1 MDEQG
6 RTEDIFEREW
16 LEAFDGAEQQP
27 PRIVWSEIDRAL
39 AHDKVLLFQRKSIY
53 YRWAAAA
60 IFLLATT
67 IGFFQLVN
75 NSSSYSRTIAEI
87 EVDNPQL
94 ANNNLRI
101 EVPENAGRDAVGSL
115 SSKRLFAVNS
125 QIEESRHEGNAP
137 SSNSLLVDDR
147 DDGSS
152 ERELIVIEPI
162 RPGSEVAAVDVVDR
176 LYRVASILN
185 ARKAKNE
192 SLDEKYWAGVDFSS
206 GTFDPNFQTGG
217 TSLLDN
223 SLAFNSNAQFSA
235 TNTEALDAGSPD
247 VRENMQA
254 GQTVS
259 FGMNMGLKLSDKWTV
274 QSGFQYMKAE
284 ATNNTNVVVTTTRLV
299 DPIAATS
306 QFKKVSQVRSA
317 TQADEVVEYNYED
330 VDLRNVF
337 QFASIPVKAGYKLLD
352 RRFSLELKAGVAANL
367 YLGNKI
373 TDPDNQLAE
382 VTIGPGSNSPYK
394 ELSFMGLA
402 GVQFGYEFM
411 RNFNIILE
419 PNYRRSLDNMTKNS
433 SEFEAAPSSF
443 GLQTGIRYQ
452 FN

>member
-16 LEAFDGAEQQP
+16 REAFDGAQQEP

-39 AHDKVLLFQRKSIY
+39 AHDKVLLFKRKSIY

-67 IGFFQLVN
+67 IGFFQLV
-75 NSSSYSRTIAEI
+75 SSSNSYSRTIAEI

-94 ANNNLRI
+94 ANNNTRI
-101 EVPENAGRDAVGSL
+101 EVPENATGGAVGNL
-115 SSKRLFAVNS
+115 SSNRLFASNQS
-125 QIEESRHEGNAP
+125 SGKIDRGGMPPSNA
-137 SSNSLLVDDR
+137 LLIDENLYDLR
-147 DDGSS
+147 SKS
-152 ERELIVIEPI
+152 ELIVIEAIKPASDL
-162 RPGSEVAAVDVVDR
+162 PSVDVVDR
-176 LYRVASILN
+176 LYRVASMLN

-206 GTFDPNFQTGG
+206 GTFDPNFQSSG

-274 QSGFQYMKAE
+274 QSGFQYMKAD

-352 RRFSLELKAGVAANL
+352 SRFSLELKAGVAANL

-402 GVQFGYEFM
+402 GVQFGYEFVK
-411 RNFNIILE
+411 NFNIVIE

>member
-1 MDEQG
+1 MDERG

-16 LEAFDGAEQQP
+16 REAFDGAEQAP

-39 AHDKVLLFQRKSIY
+39 AHDKVLLFKRKSIY

-67 IGFFQLVN
+67 IGFFQLV
-75 NSSSYSRTIAEI
+75 SSSNSYSRTIAEI

-101 EVPENAGRDAVGSL
+101 EVPENATGSTVGVLPSNG
-115 SSKRLFAVNS
+115 LFAVNQLS
-125 QIEESRHEGNAP
+125 GSNNRAGLSR
-137 SSNSLLVDDR
+137 SSNTPFVDNL
-147 DDGSS
+147 DDSRS
-152 ERELIVIEPI
+152 ESQLIVIEAIKPVSDL
-162 RPGSEVAAVDVVDR
+162 PSVAVVDR
-176 LYRVASILN
+176 LYRVASMLN
-185 ARKAKNE
+185 VRKAKKEN
-192 SLDEKYWAGVDFSS
+192 LDEKYWAGVDFSS

-306 QFKKVSQVRSA
+306 QFKKVSQVRSV

-352 RRFSLELKAGVAANL
+352 SRFSLELKAGVAANL

-402 GVQFGYEFM
+402 GVQLGYEFVE
-411 RNFNIILE
+411 NFNIVIE